1 MIELYAI
8 TDHPGPPL
16 PDESDLRSVEDDGL
30 ALVWAPADGP
40 VEPSPTLLWQ
50 HEKVVEALMEDR
62 DLVPVRYGTLV
73 DDEAAAVRILRDRHR
88 ELAGA
93 LQRVRGA
100 VELSV
105 RVLGPAEQQ
114 PSPETA
120 RSGAEY
126 MRAKAAAAAGE
137 DAAVQAIHQ
146 PLSSL
151 ARARVRRPTSAPG
164 ELVRAAYLVDRD
176 AVDDFIH
183 LLGELELRH
192 PELDVLCTGPWPPYS
207 FSEP

>member
-1 MIELYAI
+1 
-8 TDHPGPPL
+8 
-16 PDESDLRSVEDDGL
+16 
-30 ALVWAPADGP
+30 
-40 VEPSPTLLWQ
+40 
-50 HEKVVEALMEDR
+50 
-62 DLVPVRYGTLV
+62 
-73 DDEAAAVRILRDRHR
+73 
-88 ELAGA
+88 
-93 LQRVRGA
+93 
-100 VELSV
+100 
-105 RVLGPAEQQ
+105 
-114 PSPETA
+114 
-120 RSGAEY
+120 